1 MDWWGEYSRKVGM
14 AVGQRGPNDAP
25 MHHNSP
31 NAAIPTGAPV
41 TGVTT
46 SLNPFPWS
54 QRVRCDQG
62 QLRTGVQAIVTI
74 GGQRPVDAQGRLLH
88 EGDLAAQLALTL
100 DNLTEVV
107 LEAGLRLTD
116 LAHLRLH
123 TTDIVALLDVAFVVT
138 EHLAAHGA
146 TTPVTTVEVSGLAI
160 AGMQVEIDG
169 LAVRTAS

>member
-1 MDWWGEYSRKVGM
+1 MVVE
-14 AVGQRGPNDAP
+14 QRGSDDAP
-25 MHHNSP
+25 MRHTSP
-31 NAAIPTGAPV
+31 TAAIPSGSPV
-41 TGVTT
+41 TGVIT

-54 QRVRCDQG
+54 QRVGCDQG
-62 QLRTGVQAIVTI
+62 QLRTDVQAIVTI

-107 LEAGLRLTD
+107 FAAGLRLTD
-116 LAHLRLH
+116 LAHLRVH
-123 TTDIVALLDVAFVVT
+123 TTDIVALLDVDFVVT

-146 TTPVTTVEVSGLAI
+146 TTPVTTLEVSGLAV

-169 LAVRTAS
+169 LAVRTTS